1 MARRLRE
8 RQKVIQGR
16 VPSSARKSKST
27 DPILLRPRR
36 LSKLSPRSFS
46 ARDRA
51 LHALAD
57 MRHGASLFRAAHD
70 NGVTTRTIKRYIGS
84 ALLQDRTGGR
94 IRPTK
99 SDRLIRYLQIPTP
112 DGPQEI
118 KVKGSKD
125 ASELAR
131 YLGAIKQYL
140 RGDRGS
146 AELLILS
153 VLEAR
158 PRHGYDLSKLIQA
171 RSGGQLTFHIDSLY
185 RSLSGG
191 AA

>member
-112 DGPQEI
+112 EI
-118 KVKGSKD
+118 FFPRNSSKAVGSPRRYCFIAPRYR
-125 ASELAR
+125 ASSLASF
-131 YLGAIKQYL
+131 
-140 RGDRGS
+140 D
-146 AELLILS
+146 
-153 VLEAR
+153 
-158 PRHGYDLSKLIQA
+158 
-171 RSGGQLTFHIDSLY
+171 
-185 RSLSGG
+185 
-191 AA
+191 